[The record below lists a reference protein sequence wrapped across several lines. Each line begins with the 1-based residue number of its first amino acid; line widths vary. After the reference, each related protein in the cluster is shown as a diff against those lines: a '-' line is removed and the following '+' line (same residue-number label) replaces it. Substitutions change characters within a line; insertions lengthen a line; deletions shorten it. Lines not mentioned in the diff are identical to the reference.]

1 MITITGY
8 KQVSYADFQV
18 ALNRSNADCGKTPL
32 QIAAD
37 INLGTVETARNAFK
51 AKQMVSDKVLTG
63 VMKSVGLSGF
73 VIWVFGK
80 KYYYIKLRK

>member
-8 KQVSYADFQV
+8 KQVGYNDFLS
-18 ALNRSNADCGKTPL
+18 ALNKAFADSGKKTV

-37 INLGTVETARNAFK
+37 INVETLETARNAFSPQQK
-51 AKQMVSDKVLTG
+51 VSDKVLTK

-73 VIWVFGK
+73 VIWVFGT
-80 KYYYIKLRK
+80 KYYYIKNK